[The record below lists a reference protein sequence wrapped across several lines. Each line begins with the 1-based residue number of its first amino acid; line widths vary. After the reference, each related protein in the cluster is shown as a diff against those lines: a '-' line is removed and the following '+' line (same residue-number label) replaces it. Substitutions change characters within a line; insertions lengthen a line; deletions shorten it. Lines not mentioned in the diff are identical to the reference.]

1 MAGGIIQLV
10 AYGAQDIYLT
20 GNPQITFFKAVY
32 KRHTNFAI
40 EKYNQYGVG
49 TINWGNKLTYNID
62 RKGDLLGKCHL
73 DFYLE
78 FIDSNG
84 NNLSFDQI
92 KQQLIT
98 NRNNNNLAKSI
109 GYSFINYIDI
119 EIGGNTI
126 DTHTG
131 HWMAIKSELSKD
143 FNSRI
148 NDFFLTGGFYRASHI
163 SDNAIYIS
171 IPLQFWF
178 NNNPG
183 LYLPLV
189 ALQYHEVKINVKLN
203 NLNQIIINN
212 INGLDTPE
220 YPKPVN
226 IKIIELNLVSE
237 YIYLDTEERKK
248 FAQVSHE
255 YLIEQLQELPNE
267 FCNTSN
273 NIALLNL
280 GFNHPIKEIIWT
292 LHRNENTDLLGPLWS
307 GEKDRIKT
315 AQIQLNGT
323 DRFPLTP
330 GIYFQSN
337 QKLNHHSGI
346 DLHKFFLDITG
357 IITGSFVPYNDN
369 LESKFPNADLSPFI
383 YSFSMEPEKYQPS
396 GSCNFSR
403 LDNAILTFTINQK
416 IPKEYSDGIL
426 IKVYGTNYNVLR
438 IMSGMGG
445 LAYSN

>member
-1 MAGGIIQLV
+1 MGGGIIQLV

-40 EKYNQYGVG
+40 EKYNQFAIG
-49 TINWGNKLTYNID
+49 TVNWGNKLTYTID

-78 FIDSNG
+78 FIDING
-84 NNLSFDQI
+84 NYLTYDQV

-98 NRNNNNLAKSI
+98 NKSNNNLAKSI

-119 EIGGNTI
+119 EIGGCTI

-131 HWMAIKSELSKD
+131 HWMAIKSELFKD

-148 NDFFLTGGFYRASHI
+148 NDFFLTGGFYKASHI
-163 SDNAIYIS
+163 SNHAIYIS
-171 IPLQFWF
+171 IPLQLWF

-189 ALQYHEVKINVKLN
+189 ALQYHEVKINLKLN
-203 NLNQIIINN
+203 NINHIILNN
-212 INGLDTPE
+212 INGLNTSQ

-226 IKIIELNLVSE
+226 IKIIEINLVSE
-237 YIYLDTEERKK
+237 YVYLDTEERKK

-273 NIALLNL
+273 NIALINL
-280 GFNHPIKEIIWT
+280 GFNHPVKEIIWT
-292 LHRNENTDLLGPLWS
+292 LHRKENTDLLGPLWS

-323 DRFPLTP
+323 DRFSATP

-357 IITGSFVPYNDN
+357 IITGSFIPYNDD
-369 LESKFPNADLSPFI
+369 LESKFPNADLSPFV
-383 YSFSMEPEKYQPS
+383 YSFSIEPEKSQPS

-416 IPKEYSDGIL
+416 IPKEYFDGIL
-426 IKVYGTNYNVLR
+426 IKIYGTNYNVLR